1 MFRARTVYNAI
12 PLHLQQQEISPMA
25 RSNTLTLLDVSQAV
39 SEEAA
44 NEEEI
49 LATVVH
55 LISSGQ
61 VRLSDDALKAMQTL
75 LVTENVAA

>member
-1 MFRARTVYNAI
+1 
-12 PLHLQQQEISPMA
+12 MA
-25 RSNTLTLLDVSQAV
+25 QPYALTLLDVIQAV

-44 NEEEI
+44 NEEEV

-61 VRLSDDALKAMQTL
+61 IRLSAEAISGMKAL
-75 LVTENVAA
+75 VALASAAA